1 MTYRSPNTALGGQV
15 ARNAPWV
22 VSIGFDDVNGKYHH
36 ECTGSVISNIA
47 ILTAAHCAYNNG
59 TVKDGKR
66 KAEEIKVNFFLSNV
80 SLSLFQSIL

>member
-1 MTYRSPNTALGGQV
+1 MNIFINQQLVSSQKQDTFGFRCGLTYRSPNTALGGQV

-47 ILTAAHCAYNNG
+47 MLTAAHCLKSKYG
-59 TVKDGKR
+59 
-66 KAEEIKVNFFLSNV
+66 I
-80 SLSLFQSIL
+80 